1 MCVCDHV
8 VVYRRGG
15 GAVLLRCLLAVLL
28 RCLLAVL
35 LRCLLAWA
43 IREDGGC
50 VFCVYVW
57 LKGFGEDVGSVVFG

>member
-8 VVYRRGG
+8 VVYRRGC
-15 GAVLLRCLLAVLL
+15 GAVLLRCLLVVLL
-28 RCLLAVL
+28 RCLLA
-35 LRCLLAWA
+35 CA

-50 VFCVYVW
+50 VFSVQVW